1 MGYII
6 DLEKELEKRLSDL
19 EEERKNNLIKFV
31 KQVVLES
38 YKNGIM
44 SAKMVKAGKEADRK
58 TRQFSRDGQGK

>member
-6 DLEKELEKRLSDL
+6 DLEKELEERLSDL

-44 SAKMVKAGKEADRK
+44 SAKVAEAGKEADRK
-58 TRQFSRDGQGK
+58 ARKFSRDGQGK